1 MAVRIAHAN
10 LQVTDIAA
18 SIRFYERLGLALV
31 GCLRLD
37 PIVLYYM
44 ATPDDRDVT
53 IELTDNPGLEQR
65 HPGSGH
71 VALAVGDMD
80 ALLARLAEAGIE
92 PSRGPLEFKGGEV
105 RVCFVTDPDG
115 HAVELCQG
123 NFPTPRDPLP
133 EQIAA
138 KSPSD

>member
-10 LQVTDIAA
+10 LQVSDIAA
-18 SIRFYERLGLALV
+18 SIRFYERLGLELV

-37 PIVLYYM
+37 PVVLYYM
-44 ATPDDRDVT
+44 ATRDDPDVT
-53 IELTDNPGLEQR
+53 IELTDNPGLERR

-80 ALLARLAEAGIE
+80 ALLEQLAEQGIT
-92 PSRGPLEFKGGEV
+92 PSRGPLEFQDGKV

-115 HAVELCQG
+115 HAVELCHG
-123 NFPTPRDPLP
+123 TFPTPQDALPDLIAARDP
-133 EQIAA
+133 AA
-138 KSPSD
+138 